1 MVYGKEV
8 LENIKAKMMIV
19 RGVVGVAELNEEQ
32 RETVACIEEKSMK
45 NVLVGM
51 GRGKN
56 EGVKDSLSRNIVMV
70 FFMNIDFD
78 LPQDIDMIRLY
89 SGGEMVGMAL
99 MDSNRIKEFK
109 KDKNYVVI
117 SDFFVLK
124 KGAKINS
131 SAFANGEA
139 YFVFNGIQIDQFS
152 RIQEIKDHVVSIP
165 SPPVFDFLK
174 EQFSDKIDLSNP
186 QLGALI
192 VGFNLS

>member
-1 MVYGKEV
+1 MITEKEV
-8 LENIKAKMMIV
+8 LENIKVKMMSI
-19 RGVVGVAELNEEQ
+19 RGVAGVAELNEEQ
-32 RETVACIEEKSMK
+32 RETVACLEEESMK
-45 NVLVGM
+45 NILAGM

-56 EGVKDSLSRNIVMV
+56 EGVKESLSRNIAMV
-70 FFMNIDFD
+70 FFMNIDFE
-78 LPQDIDMIRLY
+78 LPKDVDMMKLY

-152 RIQEIKDHVVSIP
+152 RIQELQEHVVSIP

-174 EQFSDKIDLSNP
+174 EQFRDKIDLFDP